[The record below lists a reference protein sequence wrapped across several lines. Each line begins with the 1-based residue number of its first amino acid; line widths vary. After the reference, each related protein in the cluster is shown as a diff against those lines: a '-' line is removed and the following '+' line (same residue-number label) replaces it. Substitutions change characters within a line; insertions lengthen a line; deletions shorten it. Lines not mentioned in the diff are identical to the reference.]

1 MALAL
6 VMTLVMVV
14 LLIARVALR
23 RGIGMRGR
31 AAAVGALTR
40 GVRLANEMEI
50 SGRVMLSTVA
60 GVGVIK
66 LGIAMGPAKTM
77 RGRVGLPAVGL
88 AAVGAA
94 VVGLVGMSG
103 RDRRGMDKRGRAAAV
118 GASVT
123 AETGRLLGERIA
135 GKDIEKNVG
144 AVGFFVVGLRVS
156 TMIFGVGRKVVGWGV
171 GFSGNVG
178 LGVGLGGSVGLGVGL
193 GGNVGRS
200 VGGGVGFSVG

>member
-1 MALAL
+1 
-6 VMTLVMVV
+6 MTLVMVV

-31 AAAVGALTR
+31 AAAVGVLTTR

>member
-1 MALAL
+1 
-6 VMTLVMVV
+6 MTLVMVV
-14 LLIARVALR
+14 LRIARVALR
-23 RGIGMRGR
+23 RGIEMRGR
-31 AAAVGALTR
+31 AAAVGALTTS
-40 GVRLANEMEI
+40 GVRLAGNEMEI
-50 SGRVMLSTVA
+50 SGRVMLSTAA
-60 GVGVIK
+60 GVGVIR

-94 VVGLVGMSG
+94 VVGLMGMSG
-103 RDRRGMDKRGRAAAV
+103 RDRRGMDKRGRVAAAV
-118 GASVT
+118 GDSVT

-178 LGVGLGGSVGLGVGL
+178 LGVGLGGNVGLGVGL
-193 GGNVGRS
+193 KVGRS

>member
-1 MALAL
+1 
-6 VMTLVMVV
+6 MTLVMVV

-31 AAAVGALTR
+31 AAAVGALTTR

-94 VVGLVGMSG
+94 VVGLMGMSG
-103 RDRRGMDKRGRAAAV
+103 RDRRGMDKRGRAAAAV